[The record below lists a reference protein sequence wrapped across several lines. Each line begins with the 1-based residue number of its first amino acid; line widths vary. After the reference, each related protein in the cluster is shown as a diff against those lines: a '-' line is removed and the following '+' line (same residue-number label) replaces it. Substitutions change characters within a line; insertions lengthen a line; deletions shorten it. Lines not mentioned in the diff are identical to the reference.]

1 MISYAMLLLILLSLL
16 TFAARRLLTYLHLF
30 QQALRYAP
38 RNEGHGG
45 SLACQAHGNFTA
57 DAAVAGAGDDSHFAG
72 EARRLWYVFYGFGG

>member
-1 MISYAMLLLILLSLL
+1 MATPLDAVCGDDLG
-16 TFAARRLLTYLHLF
+16 AAYRRLNAAY